1 MKKYLYF
8 VIPII
13 ILLMMVLSFGWIYPN
28 KEDVNS
34 AAMNE
39 VINEIPE
46 SNNENINVLEKE
58 STSPEILEN
67 EELVKESEPEKVDEV
82 VTNKTEKSIISSP
95 VPNASTKTINVG
107 KKETSTE
114 SIKKQESKV
123 EEKVE
128 DKKEETK
135 PSLPETTEPITK
147 KEDSPISNDIT
158 KTEEV
163 KKEETIDRCTTE
175 HNHSIGVG
183 NCGKWF
189 NSASEGIAE
198 YNSIILSWGTK
209 WENFEIDNDTYYAN
223 CPSGYQY
230 IDCMYCGK
238 YTFDYYYRKVE
249 K

>member
-13 ILLMMVLSFGWIYPN
+13 ILLIMILSFVWIYPN
-28 KEDVNS
+28 KKDVNS

-39 VINEIPE
+39 VINEMPE
-46 SNNENINVLEKE
+46 ANNENINIIEE
-58 STSPEILEN
+58 RTSPEILEK
-67 EELVKESEPEKVDEV
+67 EELVIESEPEKVDKA
-82 VTNKTEKSIISSP
+82 VTNKTEKTINSSP
-95 VPNASTKTINVG
+95 VSDVSTKTTHVS

-114 SIKKQESKV
+114 SINKEETKV

-135 PSLPETTEPITK
+135 PSLPQTTEPTTPK
-147 KEDSPISNDIT
+147 QDSPISNDNT
-158 KTEEV
+158 
-163 KKEETIDRCTTE
+163 KKEEVEKEETVVRCTTN

-183 NCGKWF
+183 NCGKWYA
-189 NSASEGIAE
+189 STSEGIAE

-209 WENFEIDNDTYYAN
+209 WEIFEIDNDTYYAN

-230 IDCMYCGK
+230 ISCMYCGK
-238 YTFDYYYRKVE
+238 YTFDYYYRK
-249 K
+249 

>member
-13 ILLMMVLSFGWIYPN
+13 IMLIIILSFVWIYPN
-28 KEDVNS
+28 KKDVNS
-34 AAMNE
+34 ATINE
-39 VINEIPE
+39 VINEMPE
-46 SNNENINVLEKE
+46 ANNENINIIEE
-58 STSPEILEN
+58 NTSPEILEK
-67 EELVKESEPEKVDEV
+67 EELVKESEPEKVDEA
-82 VTNKTEKSIISSP
+82 VTNKTEKPTNSSP
-95 VPNASTKTINVG
+95 VSDVSSKTTNVS
-107 KKETSTE
+107 KKETTTE
-114 SIKKQESKV
+114 SIKKEETKV

-135 PSLPETTEPITK
+135 SSLPQTTEPITPK
-147 KEDSPISNDIT
+147 QDSPILNDNN

-163 KKEETIDRCTTE
+163 EKEETVVRCTTN

-183 NCGKWF
+183 NCGKWYA
-189 NSASEGIAE
+189 STSEGIAE

-230 IDCMYCGK
+230 ISCMYCGK
-238 YTFDYYYRKVE
+238 YTFDYYYRK
-249 K
+249 

>member
-13 ILLMMVLSFGWIYPN
+13 ILLMMVLSFSWIYPN

-34 AAMNE
+34 VAINE

-58 STSPEILEN
+58 STSPEILEK
-67 EELVKESEPEKVDEV
+67 EELVKESEPEV
-82 VTNKTEKSIISSP
+82 VTNKNEKSTTSSP
-95 VPNASTKTINVG
+95 VSDASTKTTHVS
-107 KKETSTE
+107 KKETPTE
-114 SIKKQESKV
+114 SIKK
-123 EEKVE
+123 EEDKVE

-135 PSLPETTEPITK
+135 PSLPETQEPITK

-183 NCGKWF
+183 NCGKWYA
-189 NSASEGIAE
+189 STSEGIAE